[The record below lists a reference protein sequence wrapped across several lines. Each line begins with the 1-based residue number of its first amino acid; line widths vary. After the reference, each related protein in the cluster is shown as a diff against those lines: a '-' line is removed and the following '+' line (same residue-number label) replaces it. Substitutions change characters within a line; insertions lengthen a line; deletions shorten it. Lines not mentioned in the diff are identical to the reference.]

1 MQFDADRSGK
11 LALGLEGGHSSAG
24 SCTPAARPPVA
35 GSRATCPRSWPPT
48 SAFEV
53 LEPLAA
59 TSLATQD
66 GRCVGLTAR
75 ARDGVPVPIRAGA
88 VILATGGMA
97 ALWQRTTN
105 PRGAVGPASRS
116 RAPPAPRSPTSSSCS
131 STTALRLDG
140 PRDGFLVTEAVRGEG
155 ATLLNVEG
163 ERFVDELAPRDQVAL
178 AIQAELER
186 TASRR

>member
-11 LALGLEGGHSSAG
+11 LALGLEGGHSKRRIVHAGGSATG
-24 SCTPAARPPVA
+24 RRITRDLSAIVA
-35 GSRATCPRSWPPT
+35 THERIR
-48 SAFEV
+48 V

-131 STTALRLDG
+131 STPRPSASTAL
-140 PRDGFLVTEAVRGEG
+140 A
-155 ATLLNVEG
+155 
-163 ERFVDELAPRDQVAL
+163 
-178 AIQAELER
+178 
-186 TASRR
+186 TASS